1 MDDVILIEKHSQLE
15 FIESILPKLE
25 GKPLILLTSNFTYEQ
40 LESYNFRGYR
50 WFDEFISNS
59 DSKEIGEQIEHFLWN
74 WFLDEDS
81 KDISVVDECSL
92 GVTFASSIEIL
103 LNTIFRYDKGLRYL
117 INKKSR
123 VFYASSVEYIV
134 HEVITSLSKS
144 TNYTFECV
152 VDELKEGVIQPKE
165 INWFDYRVRDL
176 SNLFYCNSFGKS
188 IVNIIFNHIKRR
200 GANKPKVLY
209 MPAGKEEHYL
219 KQVHNSKERNFDWVL
234 PLNMFNFT
242 RLSYYWNSCGVKLNT
257 NPIIAKLDSNILKL
271 QTELDCDLITR
282 IFDIYIYIYISGA
295 INYYKNAFRQIKAI
309 NPNLVICA
317 ADTYESFS
325 LVAQAAKNLRV

>member
-1 MDDVILIEKHSQLE
+1 MLMDDVILIEKHSQLE

-59 DSKEIGEQIEHFLWN
+59 DSKEVGEQIEHFLWN

-144 TNYTFECV
+144 TNYCSGPLILDTF
-152 VDELKEGVIQPKE
+152 QAT
-165 INWFDYRVRDL
+165 F
-176 SNLFYCNSFGKS
+176 SNSA
-188 IVNIIFNHIKRR
+188 IF
-200 GANKPKVLY
+200 
-209 MPAGKEEHYL
+209 
-219 KQVHNSKERNFDWVL
+219 
-234 PLNMFNFT
+234 
-242 RLSYYWNSCGVKLNT
+242 
-257 NPIIAKLDSNILKL
+257 
-271 QTELDCDLITR
+271 
-282 IFDIYIYIYISGA
+282 
-295 INYYKNAFRQIKAI
+295 
-309 NPNLVICA
+309 
-317 ADTYESFS
+317 
-325 LVAQAAKNLRV
+325 